1 MLMDFTE
8 TSGRSDRGVAQVA
21 ELYQR
26 EVLQWGVVNRAQY
39 RSAIGTLSSEE
50 NEKNTPELGGIIF
63 SSERSF
69 AKTGSG
75 QTSNENSNNNRG
87 VLGIFRTPGAL
98 FTQPIIRALGAM
110 QYHVCNSTFL
120 RHS

>member
-50 NEKNTPELGGIIF
+50 NEKNTLELGG
-63 SSERSF
+63 
-69 AKTGSG
+69 
-75 QTSNENSNNNRG
+75 
-87 VLGIFRTPGAL
+87 
-98 FTQPIIRALGAM
+98 
-110 QYHVCNSTFL
+110 HHFL
-120 RHS
+120 I